1 MNQLTA
7 LVSLFPLRAHLRS
20 CLLKFEHKGG
30 ISPLRLSVSLKMLIS
45 HFEIDGWGDFLVKA
59 DLLSLFFRRPERI

>member
-30 ISPLRLSVSLKMLIS
+30 ISPLHLSVSLKMLMS
-45 HFEIDGWGDFLVKA
+45 HFETDGWGDFLVKA
-59 DLLSLFFRRPERI
+59 DLLFFRRPERI